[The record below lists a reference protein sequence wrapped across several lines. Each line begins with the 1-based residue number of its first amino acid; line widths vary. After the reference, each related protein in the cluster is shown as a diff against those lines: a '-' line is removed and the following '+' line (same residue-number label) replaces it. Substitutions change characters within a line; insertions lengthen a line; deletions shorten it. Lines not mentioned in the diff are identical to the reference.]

1 MKFLFILCIW
11 GNLWGQIQVIPQG
24 KNAFNQAMMM
34 ERAGN
39 MADAILIYHKILEGN
54 PSHQPAYFQLK
65 NIYTKTGNPKSA
77 IQLVEGWLKHNPSD
91 MQSELALGEFY
102 FRDQKQ
108 DKALSIWNQFRK
120 NRLTN
125 QTTYRL
131 LFHTYARFGQVQA
144 MEFLVREGLSLIHI

>member
-77 IQLVEGWLKHNPSD
+77 IQLVEGWLKHNPRELH
-91 MQSELALGEFY
+91 SE
-102 FRDQKQ
+102 
-108 DKALSIWNQFRK
+108 
-120 NRLTN
+120 
-125 QTTYRL
+125 
-131 LFHTYARFGQVQA
+131 
-144 MEFLVREGLSLIHI
+144 